1 VADEDCTH
9 THLLHEGIKP
19 EALDYCPECVAKG
32 DGWVHLRVCLTCGHV
47 GCCDESPNRH
57 ARRHWHSANH
67 PLIQSLEPGEN
78 WRYCFEDDVEL
89 PPGPMLRR

>member
-1 VADEDCTH
+1 MADEICAH
-9 THLLHEGIKP
+9 THMIREEEKP

-32 DGWVHLRVCLTCGHV
+32 GRWVHLRVCITCGHV

-57 ARRHWHSANH
+57 ARRHYHSAGH

-78 WRYCFEDDVEL
+78 WRYCYIDDVEL
-89 PPGPMLRR
+89 PPGPMLRP